1 MKKVMGVNYDFD
13 GLNVGEIYDVINESN
28 DHYLIKS
35 VRGHNSWYLK
45 TNFEVVKDSK
55 VVIYIDDDCGYL
67 TKGKNYNVE
76 YFDDA
81 LYRVIDNDGRERLI
95 SKERFLEPN
104 TMPRPSDDTKQVQYI
119 GTSDDQLKNGK
130 IYEVEE
136 FDHGRYLVKADNGR
150 VYNVSKAVFTDSK
163 QVGGTHYTDM
173 NVQPFDFIEANKLT
187 FFEGN
192 VVKYLSRYKS
202 KDGNR
207 DIDKA
212 IHYVKESFN
221 RLGDF
226 QSRDIKMTAEE
237 YCKANNLPPVVELAL
252 CWILE
257 YPVSVSLELIVKLL
271 EELKS

>member
-1 MKKVMGVNYDFD
+1 MKKVMRVNYEFD
-13 GLNVGEIYDVINESN
+13 GLNVGEIYDVIKETEE
-28 DHYLIKS
+28 HYLIKS
-35 VRGHNSWYLK
+35 VRGHNSWYK
-45 TNFEVVKDSK
+45 KDNFEVVKDSK
-55 VVIYIDDDCGYL
+55 VATYIDDDCGYL
-67 TKGKNYNVE
+67 TKGKNYNVD
-76 YFDDA
+76 YFDDV

-104 TMPRPSDDTKQVQYI
+104 TMPRPCDDSQ
-119 GTSDDQLKNGK
+119 
-130 IYEVEE
+130 
-136 FDHGRYLVKADNGR
+136 
-150 VYNVSKAVFTDSK
+150 

-212 IHYVKESFN
+212 IHYVKESFD

-237 YCKANNLPPVVELAL
+237 YCKANNLSPVVELAL

>member
-1 MKKVMGVNYDFD
+1 MKKVMRKDS
-13 GLNVGEIYDVINESN
+13 GEVYDVLNEMQEY
-28 DHYLIKS
+28 YLLKS
-35 VRGHNSWYLK
+35 VRGHNTWYHK
-45 TNFEVVKDSK
+45 DDFTIVKDSK
-55 VVIYIDDDCGYL
+55 VMTYIGDDCGYL
-67 TKGKNYNVE
+67 TNGKNYNVDH
-76 YFDDA
+76 FNDA
-81 LYRVIDNDGRERLI
+81 LYRVIADNGRERAI
-95 SKERFLEPN
+95 SKERFIEPS
-104 TMPRPSDDTKQVQYI
+104 TVAREFDTK
-119 GTSDDQLKNGK
+119 
-130 IYEVEE
+130 
-136 FDHGRYLVKADNGR
+136 LVKYDLHKWLKCNNLVLSEDR
-150 VYNVSKAVFTDSK
+150 PVSTQ

-226 QSRDIKMTAEE
+226 QSRDIEMTAEE
-237 YCKANNLPPVVELAL
+237 YCKANNLPPVVELVL

>member
-1 MKKVMGVNYDFD
+1 MKKVMRVNYDFD
-13 GLNVGEIYDVINESN
+13 GLNVGEIYDAINETE

-45 TNFEVVKDSK
+45 DNFTIVKDSK
-55 VVIYIDDDCGYL
+55 VMTYIDESCEYL
-67 TKGKNYNVE
+67 TKGRNYNVD

-81 LYRVIDNDGRERLI
+81 FYRVIENDGRERLV
-95 SKERFLEPN
+95 SKERFIEPS
-104 TMPRPSDDTKQVQYI
+104 TVAREFDTK
-119 GTSDDQLKNGK
+119 
-130 IYEVEE
+130 
-136 FDHGRYLVKADNGR
+136 LVKYDLHKWLKCNNLVLSEDR
-150 VYNVSKAVFTDSK
+150 PVSTQ

-202 KDGNR
+202 KDGDR

-237 YCKANNLPPVVELAL
+237 YCKANNLSPVVELVL

-257 YPVSVSLELIVKLL
+257 YPVSVSLELIVKLI
-271 EELKS
+271 EGLKS